1 MSDAKPAAFEFL
13 HIKCDSDDVQAVI
26 NHLQMFFWEVAG
38 TNTIVSKESHLE
50 SGGIFDRDTIYSV
63 TTEERFSTIDF
74 KRDKTVPN
82 YAQLKEVES
91 QYFNIVSELERIGCA
106 ASNNYSTPPRNR
118 HDTMTYLFLLT
129 CWIVPGIWYKR
140 KKAEEHAML
149 VSKWQ
154 TLKPQLDSIVQSN
167 NQLLNL

>member
-1 MSDAKPAAFEFL
+1 MSDTKPATFEFL

-50 SGGIFDRDTIYSV
+50 SGGIFDKDTIYSV

-74 KRDKTVPN
+74 KRDKSISN
-82 YAQLKEVES
+82 YAQLKEVETP
-91 QYFNIVSELERIGCA
+91 YFNAVAELERIGCA
-106 ASNNYSTPPRNR
+106 ASDNYSTPPRSR
-118 HDTMTYLFLLT
+118 FDTLTYLFLLIW
-129 CWIVPGIWYKR
+129 WIMPGIWYKR

-154 TLKPQLDSIVQSN
+154 TLKPQLDSIVQANS
-167 NQLLNL
+167 QILNL